1 MNNQVLQGTEYE
13 NIMKP
18 IQATNSDSGFSSSP
32 SLASTEPPNNEKFT
46 NRKLLSERFL
56 CRDSTREKRFSEKSI
71 SEKSICMGT
80 KESISAASSFAD
92 LPLCGQRY
100 AHKLHKT
107 QNVHKMHSA
116 HKDYCSSVHITRG
129 PSVHPDCGM
138 GPYVHR
144 VRNSLEESKVNSSH
158 EESLLCVYKS
168 PNNDSCEEVWRE
180 ERIIGEE
187 FANNFGQRHPQS
199 LAKDDKSGDACETDF
214 GGEHGN
220 RNGEEYG
227 KSGKFPAASTLFP
240 IYTNVRRLQLPVRQG
255 RC

>member
-1 MNNQVLQGTEYE
+1 MNNQLLQGTEYE

-46 NRKLLSERFL
+46 DRKRLSERFL

-80 KESISAASSFAD
+80 KESISAASSYAD
-92 LPLCGQRY
+92 LPLCGQSY

-144 VRNSLEESKVNSSH
+144 VKNSLEEHKVNSSH
-158 EESLLCVYKS
+158 EEGLLCVYKS
-168 PNNDSCEEVWRE
+168 PNNDSCGEVWRE

-199 LAKDDKSGDACETDF
+199 LAKVDKSGDACETDF
-214 GGEHGN
+214 GGEHEN
-220 RNGEEYG
+220 RNCEEYG
-227 KSGKFPAASTLFP
+227 KSGKFPAASSLFP
-240 IYTNVRRLQLPVRQG
+240 IYTNVRRLQLPLHQG
-255 RC
+255 R